1 MCDATVHGRFT
12 GFIGFVE
19 AESESE
25 RRRRGDAADDG
36 SCTHDP
42 TMTRRPHRRRFTR
55 AERTGFAAAARSHSE
70 GSRMAARASEV
81 NKFRRPSA
89 AAVSPFR
96 RPRHHYEMNPVMML
110 LFFLATIALGPV
122 TAVSHSTDCEDADP
136 NCRDWVT
143 ADMDMCKTTEY
154 ITRSCKRSCGLCAGL
169 PRSMFSTTYF
179 KLKLTTIM
187 NNVT

>member
-122 TAVSHSTDCEDADP
+122 TAVSHSSKRVWLPGRSLVAPSQQQHFSVICAVSVLKCHRPYGVEIVSESVGT
-136 NCRDWVT
+136 
-143 ADMDMCKTTEY
+143 MCTKE
-154 ITRSCKRSCGLCAGL
+154 
-169 PRSMFSTTYF
+169 
-179 KLKLTTIM
+179 KL
-187 NNVT
+187 